1 MVHRLARH
9 LLPIN
14 LEHASTT
21 AADAAQIVEGKR
33 PYSKPVILEI
43 KLQRVL
49 AGRQCLR
56 SLPAHALEIDEV
68 PQKHRLALQQIET
81 VAAEATALGDD
92 HALGAALRNVDVGRE
107 GVRCIK

>member
-1 MVHRLARH
+1 MIHRLARH

-14 LEHASTT
+14 LEHACAAS
-21 AADAAQIVEGKR
+21 ADAAQIVEGKR

-56 SLPAHALEIDEV
+56 SLPAHALEIDQV
-68 PQKHRLALQQIET
+68 PQKHWLALEYVEAVST
-81 VAAEATALGDD
+81 EATALRDD